1 MRKTLVAAA
10 VAAIVSVGTLFT
22 TGANAITLTA
32 PAGIRPAIEDSSVV
46 EATRYVCWNVRRN
59 GYWVRKC
66 GWRANYGYAAP
77 RAYYGGYRPYYRPY
91 GYYGYGY
98 RRPGV
103 VLRF

>member
-32 PAGIRPAIEDSSVV
+32 PAGIRPAIEGSSVV
-46 EATRYVCWNVRRN
+46 EQTRYVCWNSRRPN
-59 GYWVRKC
+59 GTWRRVC
-66 GWRANYGYAAP
+66 GWRPNYRYVAP
-77 RAYYGGYRPYYRPY
+77 RAYYRPYYRPY